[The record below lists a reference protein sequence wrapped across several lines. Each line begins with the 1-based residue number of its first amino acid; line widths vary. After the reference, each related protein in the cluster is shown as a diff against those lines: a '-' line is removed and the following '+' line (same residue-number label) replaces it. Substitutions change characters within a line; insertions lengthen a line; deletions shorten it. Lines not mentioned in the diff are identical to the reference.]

1 MSRDAGW
8 MQEEDASAR
17 NGVEGLSPARAE
29 LRLVWVFLL
38 SSTFMGQQCIVT
50 CLLSHA

>member
-1 MSRDAGW
+1 MLLVSTSRMD
-8 MQEEDASAR
+8 
-17 NGVEGLSPARAE
+17 VKGLSPARAE
-29 LRLVWVFLL
+29 LRLVWGFFLQ